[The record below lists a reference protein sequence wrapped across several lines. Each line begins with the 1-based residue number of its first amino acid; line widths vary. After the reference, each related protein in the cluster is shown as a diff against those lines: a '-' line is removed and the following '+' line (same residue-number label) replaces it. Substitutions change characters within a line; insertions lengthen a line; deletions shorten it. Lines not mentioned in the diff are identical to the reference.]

1 MPGSYP
7 ITVGKRKGTH
17 EPPFPKNDAP
27 EENDGTKRRYTQAAP
42 FGPGGPKAVP
52 STKTATKNE
61 KNRKSSRRTCRQQA
75 RKDPKTVLS
84 DKPAMGKPAAAGRS
98 GSATGDSP
106 YENGTDRS
114 VLCPHIGGTGGSRTL
129 VQTRNP
135 RAFYT
140 LILRLIL
147 LPQPGRRRPS
157 RSRAYEISRPLI
169 GVATAIPVSMIP
181 RIPHATGRSARRG
194 TRFHGLIGPRN

>member
-1 MPGSYP
+1 MPMPPRPLPSRRKTGR
-7 ITVGKRKGTH
+7 GKRPNTNRKEREKRSAFRKCPVLSDNGRET
-17 EPPFPKNDAP
+17 ERNAMNRPFLKTTLRKKMTARSD
-27 EENDGTKRRYTQAAP
+27 DTRRRP

-106 YENGTDRS
+106 YENG
-114 VLCPHIGGTGGSRTL
+114 HRT
-129 VQTRNP
+129 
-135 RAFYT
+135 
-140 LILRLIL
+140 
-147 LPQPGRRRPS
+147 S
-157 RSRAYEISRPLI
+157 RSCARISVELE
-169 GVATAIPVSMIP
+169 GVEPS
-181 RIPHATGRSARRG
+181 SKQG
-194 TRFHGLIGPRN
+194 TRGLSTRLSFD